1 MSGPG
6 IASRIVS
13 AVLARPFVYEL
24 VQAAAGQRRVAE
36 RLREAAAPLPKSA
49 VLDVGSASGGF
60 ALRLG
65 MRPVCL
71 DLDPRAVRALRRTAG
86 YPALAGDAT
95 RLPFPDRRFELSLC
109 VAVSHHLD
117 DAALSAAIRELARV
131 TSGRLLFLDALRNDS
146 RALSRWLWSQDRGR
160 HPRTYDDLR
169 ERIASAF
176 AVREERRFTVYHQY
190 ALWVASPR

>member
-1 MSGPG
+1 VSGPG
-6 IASRIVS
+6 FAGRIV
-13 AVLARPFVYEL
+13 AAALARPFVYEL

-60 ALRLG
+60 AVRLG

-71 DLDPRAVRALRRTAG
+71 DLDPRAVRALRRAAG
-86 YPALAGDAT
+86 FPALAADAA
-95 RLPFPDRRFELSLC
+95 RLPFSDRRFDLSLC

-117 DAALSAAIRELARV
+117 DATLSAAIRELARV
-131 TSGRLLFLDALRNDS
+131 TSGRLLFLDALRNDA
-146 RALSRWLWSQDRGR
+146 RPISRWLWRHDRGR
-160 HPRTYDDLR
+160 HPRTYEELR

-176 AVREERRFTVYHQY
+176 DIREERRFTVYHHY